1 MENSNNSR
9 GGMQSTVMKLI
20 GIALLWV
27 GLAALAYI
35 PSAAPGT
42 WTTFVAIGGFLSFA
56 IGLHLFA
63 DGLKRDVIREI
74 RG

>member
-74 RG
+74 GG